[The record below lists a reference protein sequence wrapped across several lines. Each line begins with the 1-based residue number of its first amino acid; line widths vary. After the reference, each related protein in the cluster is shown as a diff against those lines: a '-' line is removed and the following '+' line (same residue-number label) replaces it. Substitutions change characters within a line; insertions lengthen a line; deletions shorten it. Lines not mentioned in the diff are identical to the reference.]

1 MTRVPV
7 RFAKIEGGNGKSQL
21 VAVIQGS
28 DSISMALNK
37 ESRDVVKGITG
48 KYNKLVRSLSGN
60 IEKLRPEGPAVERLE
75 ASKLL
80 DDFVKET
87 SDRFDLVAFP
97 ESIARDLN
105 LKARQNEANAL
116 LSLADVAKKQDG
128 LSKGINWRT
137 FIFVHPAITSATNSP
152 SNTLI
157 GDLTDIIDKQ
167 AELAYRGKSLAAGSV
182 SRQLFELALKHRLE
196 IVGVDGHGRNLRV
209 GVKRRQKGSPL
220 HRPAR
225 VRHRPAS
232 VHHRPARVRRPSRVR
247 HRPARVHHR
256 PARVR
261 RPVRVRH
268 RPARVHRPS
277 PVRHRPARV
286 HRPVRVHHRPARVHH
301 RPARVR
307 RPSRVRLPPARL
319 ERDRP
324 HRGSRSPLVAR
335 HASGR
340 QQSQGDHRHRVGKCR
355 R

>member
-1 MTRVPV
+1 
-7 RFAKIEGGNGKSQL
+7 
-21 VAVIQGS
+21 
-28 DSISMALNK
+28 MALNK
-37 ESRDVVKGITG
+37 DSRDGVKGSTE
-48 KYNKLVRSLSGN
+48 KYNKLVRSLSGD

-80 DDFVKET
+80 DVFVKET

-116 LSLADVAKKQDG
+116 LSLAEVAKKQDG
-128 LSKGINWRT
+128 LSKGINCRT

-157 GDLTDIIDKQ
+157 ADLNDIIDRQ

-209 GVKRRQKGSPL
+209 GVERRRKGSPL

-225 VRHRPAS
+225 VRHRPA
-232 VHHRPARVRRPSRVR
+232 RVR

-256 PARVR
+256 PARV
-261 RPVRVRH
+261 
-268 RPARVHRPS
+268 HRPS
-277 PVRHRPARV
+277 
-286 HRPVRVHHRPARVHH
+286 RVHHRPARVHH
-301 RPARVR
+301 RPARVH
-307 RPSRVRLPPARL
+307 RPSRVRHRPAR
-319 ERDRP
+319 
-324 HRGSRSPLVAR
+324 V
-335 HASGR
+335 
-340 QQSQGDHRHRVGKCR
+340 
-355 R
+355 